1 MLGPERSYLIP
12 FEMVIVLLERRED
25 PSLRD
30 AIMISM
36 SCGFSGFASAVLLI
50 IERKGKES
58 EETKETRALLH
69 SELLHF

>member
-25 PSLRD
+25 TTLRD
-30 AIMISM
+30 AIMIFTN
-36 SCGFSGFASAVLLI
+36 CGFSGFASAVLPI

-58 EETKETRALLH
+58 EETRALLH

>member
-12 FEMVIVLLERRED
+12 FEMAIVLLERRED
-25 PSLRD
+25 TTLRD
-30 AIMISM
+30 AIMIFTN
-36 SCGFSGFASAVLLI
+36 CGFSGFASAVLLI

-58 EETKETRALLH
+58 EETRALLH